1 MREQIPADGEII
13 EGALK
18 VDQSALN
25 GESREAEKKPGYSGD
40 SRDFFSKNRLFRG
53 SVVCSGEGVM
63 QVHKVGDSTLYGS
76 MAREV
81 QEETRES
88 PLKVR
93 LGRLARTLSRLGYC
107 AAILVALADLF
118 YSLLIKNGMSINQ
131 TLNMITHCPSV
142 FFEHLLHA
150 ATLAITVVVVAVP
163 EGLPMMITVVL
174 SSNMR
179 KMLKDNVLVRK
190 LVGIETSGSL
200 NILFADKTGTLTRGR
215 LKVASFVCGD
225 GSEHNSFS
233 VLKRKKGLWELV
245 ELSGIFNTGSTIT
258 AGKVLG
264 GNATDRALIRFIS
277 PASPS
282 LREKYIKRLCPL

>member
-1 MREQIPADGEII
+1 
-13 EGALK
+13 
-18 VDQSALN
+18 
-25 GESREAEKKPGYSGD
+25 
-40 SRDFFSKNRLFRG
+40 
-53 SVVCSGEGVM
+53 M

-131 TLNMITHCPSV
+131 ALNMITHCPSV
-142 FFEHLLHA
+142 FLNTCSIRNL
-150 ATLAITVVVVAVP
+150 TITVVVVAVP

-174 SSNMR
+174 PQTCAKCLGQRSGAASR
-179 KMLKDNVLVRK
+179 
-190 LVGIETSGSL
+190 IETSGSL

-233 VLKRKKGLWELV
+233 VLKEKGAVGACGIVRYIQHRQHHHRKAKCSAGMRP
-245 ELSGIFNTGSTIT
+245 T
-258 AGKVLG
+258 AL
-264 GNATDRALIRFIS
+264 D
-277 PASPS
+277 
-282 LREKYIKRLCPL
+282 